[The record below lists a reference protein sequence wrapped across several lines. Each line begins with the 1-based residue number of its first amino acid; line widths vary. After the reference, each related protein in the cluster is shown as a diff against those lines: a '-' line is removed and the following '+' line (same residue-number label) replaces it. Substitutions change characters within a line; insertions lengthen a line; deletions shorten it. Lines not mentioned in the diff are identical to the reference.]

1 MSWRKM
7 RKYKPKSQVIASL
20 KKSSFLEVVDGKR
33 IRRRVPIILDGEP
46 SDDDLTQDFYETKP
60 KITPTP
66 RPLLDPDKP
75 WITKGLLK
83 PTGFE
88 DDFCDPPIP
97 PTEFEEEQEI
107 YSPDEP
113 FSTRMEVAIQRFR
126 TRRKF
131 HQSYA
136 KHFTAWMKFGGI
148 ETGARQFNG
157 RLDDSIFEE
166 RDAAE
171 RAQIL
176 AEHFVNWDKEDGQKW
191 IVDFEGVA
199 KGYLYVPHRYS
210 SHVSRL
216 IPMKGRRS
224 SSQWAFTM
232 KRTLTLPRAS

>member
-20 KKSSFLEVVDGKR
+20 KKSNFLEVVEGKR
-33 IRRRVPIILDGEP
+33 IRRRVPIILDDEP
-46 SDDDLTQDFYETKP
+46 SDDDLTQDFHEKKP
-60 KITPTP
+60 KILPTP
-66 RPLLDPDKP
+66 RPLLDPAKP

-88 DDFCDPPIP
+88 DGFCDPPIA
-97 PTEFEEEQEI
+97 PTEFEEEEEM
-107 YSPDEP
+107 YSLDEP

-126 TRRKF
+126 SRRKF

-136 KHFTAWMKFGGI
+136 KYFTAWMKFGGV
-148 ETGARQFNG
+148 ETGPRQFNG

-176 AEHFVNWDKEDGQKW
+176 AEHFVSWDKENGQKW
-191 IVDFEGVA
+191 TVDFEGVA
-199 KGYLYVPHRYS
+199 KSYLYVP
-210 SHVSRL
+210 L
-216 IPMKGRRS
+216 
-224 SSQWAFTM
+224 
-232 KRTLTLPRAS
+232 LLL